1 MVPTEIA
8 DTKEIAVSLLRI
20 YRCSPVLPVQVS
32 IKLQYPSC
40 YDTTSLP

>member
-8 DTKEIAVSLLRI
+8 DTKEIAV
-20 YRCSPVLPVQVS
+20 SPVLPVQVS

-40 YDTTSLP
+40 YDNTSLP